1 MQLKLQLLAIFASAV
16 LLGIVFELLRRRRLI
31 ERYALIWLMSAL
43 VLLGLAVWKDL
54 LEILSKAMGIVY
66 PPNAL
71 FMIAFG
77 FVLLL
82 LLHFSIAISRLSGET
97 KVLAQV
103 VARLDQELRAVTGRG
118 RRAARGA
125 LEGLPEACRS
135 HSRTANRQRAAAL
148 RCLRGWSA

>member
-1 MQLKLQLLAIFASAV
+1 MQVKLQLFAILASTV

-31 ERYALIWLMSAL
+31 ERYALIWLGSAF
-43 VLLGLAVWKDL
+43 VLLGLAIWMDL
-54 LEILSKAMGIVY
+54 LETLSKAMGIAY

-71 FMIAFG
+71 FVIAFG

-103 VARLDQELRAVTGRG
+103 VARLDQELRAATGRSAPE
-118 RRAARGA
+118 RLKASSAQ
-125 LEGLPEACRS
+125 LPASEAEDNPDELPA
-135 HSRTANRQRAAAL
+135 HQPAAL
-148 RCLRGWSA
+148 APRRGR

>member
-103 VARLDQELRAVTGRG
+103 VARLDQELRAVRG
-118 RRAARGA
+118 AADGAPEGARKASAGEDLAATEAARA
-125 LEGLPEACRS
+125 P
-135 HSRTANRQRAAAL
+135 TARR
-148 RCLRGWSA
+148 

>member
-1 MQLKLQLLAIFASAV
+1 MGLKLQLLAIFGSAV

-54 LEILSKAMGIVY
+54 LEIISKTMGIVY

-103 VARLDQELRAVTGRG
+103 VARLDRELRELRG
-118 RRAARGA
+118 RPAVEPAPTVSDVREESPVAER
-125 LEGLPEACRS
+125 EPTPR
-135 HSRTANRQRAAAL
+135 
-148 RCLRGWSA
+148 

>member
-1 MQLKLQLLAIFASAV
+1 MQLKLQLLAIFGSAM
-16 LLGIVFELLRRRRLI
+16 LLGVVFELLRRRRLI
-31 ERYALIWLMSAL
+31 ERYALIWLASAV

-54 LEILSKAMGIVY
+54 LEIIASAMGIIY

-103 VARLDQELRAVTGRG
+103 VARLDQELRAVRG
-118 RRAARGA
+118 
-125 LEGLPEACRS
+125 ETPPPP
-135 HSRTANRQRAAAL
+135 AAAAPSPEPEHETAPL
-148 RCLRGWSA
+148 VPPRR

>member
-1 MQLKLQLLAIFASAV
+1 VQLKLQLLAIFASAV

-103 VARLDQELRAVTGRG
+103 VARLDQELRAVTGR
-118 RRAARGA
+118 AEETPVPA
-125 LEGLPEACRS
+125 EAE
-135 HSRTANRQRAAAL
+135 AAAE
-148 RCLRGWSA
+148 RTEVTTTQR

>member
-1 MQLKLQLLAIFASAV
+1 MQLKLQLLAIFGSAV

-31 ERYALIWLMSAL
+31 ERYALIWLASAV

-54 LEILSKAMGIVY
+54 LEIISKAMGIVY

-103 VARLDQELRAVTGRG
+103 VARLDQELRAVRG
-118 RRAARGA
+118 EAPQQPPAEAVAPAPAPEHETAPLAPPRR
-125 LEGLPEACRS
+125 
-135 HSRTANRQRAAAL
+135 
-148 RCLRGWSA
+148 

>member
-1 MQLKLQLLAIFASAV
+1 VELKLQLLAILASAV

-31 ERYALIWLMSAL
+31 ERYALIWLASSV
-43 VLLGLAVWKDL
+43 VLLGLAVWTGL
-54 LEILSKAMGIVY
+54 LDRIADVMGIAY

-82 LLHFSIAISRLSGET
+82 LLHFSLAISRLSNET

-103 VARLDQELRAVTGRG
+103 VAKLDRELREL
-118 RRAARGA
+118 RRREVPERVAAEEPAPPVLSDVER
-125 LEGLPEACRS
+125 
-135 HSRTANRQRAAAL
+135 
-148 RCLRGWSA
+148 